1 MQEYYVIPN
10 SEKLNSTTDL
20 LIPRS
25 QQLVSAIEQYRN
37 TTIINAF
44 RIISTDLGYFEYIV
58 IDIECDD
65 VPPKNT
71 HGLDYRE
78 RLALF
83 ITDDPELLVEVL
95 ALRKDFPVL
104 MHQNDSPLNTPR
116 NLCLYFEPAISVMR
130 TWTPQNFL
138 KRIKWWIEV
147 SARGTLH
154 PADQPV
160 EQLFF
165 VTKYELVLPRNYD
178 EIKDSENS
186 KLSMF
191 SQGKRKD
198 GGVTFFLTDKPNKG
212 ISTEYINIELPPI
225 VQGEIVNE
233 SGTLGDLYDKLN
245 IKGIDL
251 ISVLA
256 DQIKSRVTAK
266 GIHFDQDTEYTVFLL
281 QIPIKRTEDSEPES
295 ISRRA
300 FIVCKGFLKLGEEI
314 GALFHSKETDNK
326 YYIEAQHIGSTSLP
340 VHNEWR
346 DIEVNSM
353 SVYLF
358 NDSKRARIQSG
369 TKNEGTDMVLIGAGS
384 LGSTLLDLWTRSGW
398 GKWTVIDNDH
408 IKPHNLSRHQAYAYH
423 VGYSKADALSDITA
437 HITNDENQAAS
448 LCADA
453 LKMDDEIV
461 SHALNNTNLIV
472 DVSTTIEY
480 PRKASEDDKL
490 PRHISTF
497 ITPNGNSAVILIE
510 DHKRL
515 IKLRTLEA
523 QYYRTVINEK
533 WGKEH
538 LGIKPGTFW
547 SGTSCRDLSFVMP
560 FSKIVNHAG
569 NIAEQIQSRSIS
581 NEAFIGVWQ
590 REPETGCVEYHA
602 VPVHPENIIPLG
614 DIKVSID
621 KGLLDKL
628 HLFRKKELPNET
640 GGILLG
646 YYDFNLMNLV
656 IVDSIPAPKDSDSA
670 QSWFERGTQGLTEA
684 VKDATNRTSGVVG
697 YVGEWHSHPDECSTN
712 PSQDDKIQLIELA
725 ISMEEDGLPAVIVIV
740 GYDNVNV
747 IQGTLVSEQ
756 E

>member
-10 SEKLNSTTDL
+10 SEKLSSTTDL
-20 LIPRS
+20 LIPRA

-37 TTIINAF
+37 TTIIDVF
-44 RIISTDLGYFEYIV
+44 RIKKTDLGVFEYIV

-71 HGLDYRE
+71 YGLDYRE

-83 ITDDPELLVEVL
+83 ITDGHESLVEVL
-95 ALRKDFPVL
+95 ALRKNFPVL

-116 NLCLYFEPAISVMR
+116 NLCLYFEPAISVLR

-147 SARGTLH
+147 SARGALH

-165 VTKYELVLPRNYD
+165 ISKYELVLPWNYD
-178 EIKDSENS
+178 ELNDNENS
-186 KLSMF
+186 KLSIF
-191 SQGKRKD
+191 PQYKRKD
-198 GGVTFFLTDKPNKG
+198 GGVTFILADEQNKG
-212 ISTEYINIELPPI
+212 LSTEYINIKLPPI
-225 VQGEIVNE
+225 VQGDIINE
-233 SGTLGDLYDKLN
+233 PQTFGDLYDKLK

-256 DQIKSRVTAK
+256 DKIKSRVTAE
-266 GIHFDQDTEYTVFLL
+266 GLHFDQDTEYTVFLL

-295 ISRRA
+295 LSRRA
-300 FIVCKGFLKLGEEI
+300 FITSKGFLKLGEEI
-314 GALFHSKETDNK
+314 GTLFHSKETDNK
-326 YYIEAQHIGSTSLP
+326 YYIEAPHIGSTNLP
-340 VHNEWR
+340 AHNEWR

-369 TKNEGTDMVLIGAGS
+369 TKNEGTNMVLIGAGS
-384 LGSTLLDLWTRSGW
+384 LGSSLLDLWTRCGW
-398 GKWTVIDNDH
+398 GKWTVIDKDH

-423 VGYSKADALSDITA
+423 VGYTKSDALSDITA
-437 HITNDENQAAS
+437 HITNEENQAVS

-461 SHALNNTNLIV
+461 SHALNNTNLII

-497 ITPNGNSAVILIE
+497 ITPNGNSSVILIE
-510 DHKRL
+510 DHKRI

-523 QYYRTVINEK
+523 QYYRAVINEK
-533 WGKEH
+533 WGSEH

-590 REPETGCVEYHA
+590 REPDTGGVEYHA
-602 VPVHPENIIPLG
+602 IPVHPENIIQLG

-621 KGLLDKL
+621 NGLLDKL
-628 HLFRKKELPNET
+628 YLFRKKEIPNET

-656 IVDSIPAPKDSDSA
+656 IVDSLPAPEDSDSGLT
-670 QSWFERGTQGLTEA
+670 WFERGTQGLTAA
-684 VKDATNRTSGVVG
+684 VQDAFNRTSGNVQ
-697 YVGEWHSHPDECSTN
+697 YVGEWHSHPDGCSID
-712 PSQDDKIQLIELA
+712 PSQNDKIQLSELA
-725 ISMEEDGLPAVIVIV
+725 NSMNEAGLPAVIVIV
-740 GYDNVNV
+740 GNDDVNV
-747 IQGTLVSEQ
+747 IQGTLADD
-756 E
+756 